1 MRNCIVSAIGKTDM
15 RTLFAHI
22 CATRRYVG
30 TPARNAARALPR
42 VRPAATAHLHRQRCA
57 PCATLSSTL
66 PLLYASKD
74 SPAC

>member
-1 MRNCIVSAIGKTDM
+1 MRICIASASRKIAVRLSAAWIGAMCRSAAACAPT
-15 RTLFAHI
+15 TLRAVRHLREVAFA
-22 CATRRYVG
+22 C
-30 TPARNAARALPR
+30 
-42 VRPAATAHLHRQRCA
+42 LHRQRCA